1 MAKYP
6 DPLAAQ
12 IMLGRNVLRIRKELY
27 LTQEQV
33 AEMAKLHPVYVSCV
47 ERGDRNVSIQSI
59 ASLAFALGVP
69 MTALVDETQNKV
81 PIAPGKVYKSKAAN
95 VSKAMV

>member
-6 DPLAAQ
+6 DLLAAQ
-12 IMLGRNVLRIRKELY
+12 VLLGRNVLRIRKELY

-33 AEMAKLHPVYVSCV
+33 AERAKLHPVYVSCV

-69 MTALVDETQNKV
+69 MTALVDETQKKA
-81 PIAPGKVYKSKAAN
+81 PIIAGKVYKSKAADA
-95 VSKAMV
+95 SKEKA

>member
-6 DPLAAQ
+6 DLLAAQ
-12 IMLGRNVLRIRKELY
+12 VMLGRNVLRIRKELY

-33 AEMAKLHPVYVSCV
+33 AETAKLHPVYVSCV

-69 MTALVDETQNKV
+69 MTALVDETQNKA
-81 PIAPGKVYKSKAAN
+81 PIAAGKVYKSKAASA
-95 VSKAMV
+95 SKAKA